1 MLIFFLFELFLQ
13 IVSQTWKR
21 NKEKDSR
28 NKIKGKKKQ
37 LNES

>member
-21 NKEKDSR
+21 NK
-28 NKIKGKKKQ
+28 IKVKRARQEVNG
-37 LNES
+37 